1 MTRLPIHVQRRWVRL
16 SILALSALA
25 SFALG
30 WILLDSG
37 QYEDYEQL
45 VAWIGLFVSMA
56 ALLVSLA
63 QLFPTLPPP
72 TDAGQLADDLAIS
85 VRAQWE
91 EEVAARSLRTPRVI
105 PLDWSATRRPVAAPP
120 EEIHRGVGDGL
131 VLRPSLN
138 GRLEGD
144 FDAAARRL
152 AEGYRRTP
160 AGRLVILGEPGSGKS
175 VLAAILTLGLLAER
189 EAGAPVPVLLT
200 LAGWDPLGESL
211 KDWIERTLGTAYY
224 GGRTEIPKML
234 LRAHRL
240 LLILDGLDEMPEASR
255 RDAVST
261 INTTCGDGVGVVLTC
276 RSTEFQDV
284 IAGGAPVLRRAPV
297 VEVAPVST
305 ADMIAYLGDTNWPDG
320 VQWEPVYTHL
330 RAHSDGPVAA
340 ALSTPLALTLAR
352 TVYSNTDRDPG
363 ELLDFDSSHA
373 VQDHLLDHIVT
384 AAYAPNPGRD
394 GGRDTDGWEH
404 DAKQAEKYL
413 TYLAVYLQQ
422 HRERDL
428 VWWLLSQR
436 LSSPLAGLAVGTAV
450 GLLATFAM
458 IVRILSVGSD
468 GDAPLPEETVIV
480 GVGCAILATIVW
492 YAAPGASPGALSLRR
507 EGSLGRLGRG
517 FSTGLKLAATPA
529 LPVCVAGGIA
539 LSFSSG
545 WNEADLA
552 GIIVPTAA
560 VCGGVIALCLALA
573 VNSWLDA
580 PPEHSKK
587 AGPADLLRQDRRS
600 SLTGAL
606 AGGVLFGAIVVPLC
620 SITWSTVLILF
631 SAATSNPISS
641 STTTFIRDNLSSN
654 FAYSSTLSFILT
666 APLPGAVLSLLILL
680 TRAWPRFSI
689 LRFSLAFQGKL
700 PWKLMRFLS
709 DARDRQLLRQ
719 SAGAYQF
726 RHIRLQERLASHAP
740 AQDRSA
746 PGPRTGQRAFHAA
759 IGATAVALLLTG
771 ALLIPDTDRPSFEF
785 INTGDVAAM
794 TFGPDGS
801 QTLITVDKHGNI
813 KNWNTETG
821 DAVAVPDHSIP
832 KGHLESSDESTRP
845 LTLTSGGLLHTTLS
859 EDTVSGA
866 TVSEDGYEITP
877 YDTHELLPWRKGE
890 SSLEIDYIE
899 GTIEHA
905 SSDLRY
911 LLQTEIAEYGNSLRR
926 LDTLEDDKV
935 DCEVPGETDGTYW
948 RLSGNGARAATSAG
962 KRIYV
967 MNFTDCKGTD
977 DLWSGNKPI
986 DSLALSHNGRKLALN
1001 AGGVTWIRTIAH

>member
-1 MTRLPIHVQRRWVRL
+1 MTRLPVHVQRRYVRL
-16 SILALSALA
+16 SLMVLSALA

-63 QLFPTLPPP
+63 QFFPTLPPP
-72 TDAGQLADDLAIS
+72 TDAAQLADDLAVS

-91 EEVAARSLRTPRVI
+91 EEVAARNLRTPRVI
-105 PLDWSATRRPVAAPP
+105 PLAWSATRRPVAAPP
-120 EEIHRGVGDGL
+120 EETHRGAGDGL

-152 AEGYRRTP
+152 AEGYRRVP
-160 AGRLVILGEPGSGKS
+160 AGRLVVLGEPGSGKT

-224 GGRTEIPKML
+224 GGRTEIPRML
-234 LRAHRL
+234 LRAQRL

-261 INTTCGDGVGVVLTC
+261 INKSCGDGVGVVLTC

-297 VEVAPVST
+297 VEVAPVPT
-305 ADMIAYLGDTNWPDG
+305 ADMIAYLSDANWPDG

-330 RAHSDGPVAA
+330 RANPDGPMAA

-352 TVYSNTDRDPG
+352 TVYSNCDRDPG

-384 AAYAPNPGRD
+384 AAYAPDPGRD
-394 GGRDTDGWEH
+394 GGRDADVWEH

-436 LSSPLAGLAVGTAV
+436 LSSPLAGLAVGTAA
-450 GLLATFAM
+450 GLLATFTVVARM
-458 IVRILSVGSD
+458 LFVGPRS
-468 GDAPLPEETVIV
+468 DAPPAELAV
-480 GVGCAILATIVW
+480 GIGIGCAILTMIVW

-507 EGSLGRLGRG
+507 GGSLARLGRG
-517 FSTGLKLAATPA
+517 FTTGLKLAATPA
-529 LPVCVAGGIA
+529 LPVGVAGAIA
-539 LSFSSG
+539 LSFSG
-545 WNEADLA
+545 AWNEADLA
-552 GIIVPTAA
+552 DIVMPTAA
-560 VCGGVIALCLALA
+560 VCGGVLALCLALA
-573 VNSWLDA
+573 VHSWLDA

-587 AGPADLLRQDRRS
+587 ASPADLLRQDRAS

-606 AGGVLFGAIVVPLC
+606 AAGAVFGVTVAPL
-620 SITWSTVLILF
+620 STIMWSTALILF
-631 SAATSNPISS
+631 SEATSTPIPPSIA
-641 STTTFIRDNLSSN
+641 TFIADDLSNSV
-654 FAYSSTLSFILT
+654 AYRSTWAFILAT
-666 APLPGAVLSLLILL
+666 PLPGAVFSLLILL

-689 LRFSLAFQGKL
+689 LRFSLAAQGKL
-700 PWKLMRFLS
+700 PWNLLHFLS

-726 RHIRLQERLASHAP
+726 RHVRLQERLASRAP
-740 AQDRSA
+740 AQDRST
-746 PGPRTGQRAFHAA
+746 PDPRTGHRTIQAA
-759 IGATAVALLLTG
+759 TGATAVTLLLTG
-771 ALLIPDTDRPSFEF
+771 ALLMPGTSDRSPVEF
-785 INTGDVAAM
+785 IDTGTVASM
-794 TFGPDGS
+794 TFGPRGS
-801 QTLITVDKHGNI
+801 ETLITVDEHGNI
-813 KNWNTETG
+813 KHWDTETG
-821 DAVAVPDHSIP
+821 DEVATPDHSIP
-832 KGHLESSDESTRP
+832 KQHLTSSDDFGSAPIVIPDGVLGYTESVQDT
-845 LTLTSGGLLHTTLS
+845 G
-859 EDTVSGA
+859 EDEFFEYRV
-866 TVSEDGYEITP
+866 YE
-877 YDTHELLPWRKGE
+877 LFPWGNEEHPRRTKFF
-890 SSLEIDYIE
+890 E
-899 GTIEHA
+899 GQLNHA
-905 SSDLRY
+905 SAGLRY
-911 LLQTEIAEYGNSLRR
+911 LLQSEIGGDYRLVRR
-926 LDTLEDDKV
+926 LDTQTNVKV
-935 DCEVPGETDGTYW
+935 DCKNPTGTFEDW
-948 RLSGNGARAATSAG
+948 SMSGNGARAANEAG
-962 KRIYV
+962 GRIYL
-967 MNFTDCKGTD
+967 MNFTDCSGTD
-977 DLWSGNKPI
+977 DLWSGDKTV
-986 DSLALSHNGRKLALN
+986 DSLALSHNGRELALN
-1001 AGGVTWIRTIAH
+1001 AGGVTWIRTLAH

>member
-1 MTRLPIHVQRRWVRL
+1 MTRLPIHVQRRWLRL
-16 SILALSALA
+16 SILVLSALA

-45 VAWIGLFVSMA
+45 VAWIGLFVSIA

-63 QLFPTLPPP
+63 QLFPMLPPP
-72 TDAGQLADDLAIS
+72 TDAGQLADDLAVS

-120 EEIHRGVGDGL
+120 EELHRGASDGL
-131 VLRPSLN
+131 LLRPSLN

-160 AGRLVILGEPGSGKS
+160 AGRLVVLGEPGSGKS

-224 GGRTEIPKML
+224 GGRTEIPRTL
-234 LRAHRL
+234 LQAQRL
-240 LLILDGLDEMPEASR
+240 LLVLDGLDEMPEAAR

-305 ADMIAYLGDTNWPDG
+305 TDMIAYLSDINWPDG

-330 RAHSDGPVAA
+330 RANSDGPMAA

-352 TVYSNTDRDPG
+352 TVYSNSDRDPG

-384 AAYAPNPGRD
+384 AAYAPVPGRD
-394 GGRDTDGWEH
+394 GGRDTDGWER

-436 LSSPLAGLAVGTAV
+436 LSSPLTGLAVGTAV
-450 GLLATFAM
+450 GLLATLTM
-458 IVRILSVGSD
+458 IVRTLSVGPG
-468 GDAPLPEETVIV
+468 GDAPLPGESVAI
-480 GVGCAILATIVW
+480 GVGCALLATIVW

-539 LSFSSG
+539 ISFSDG
-545 WNEADLA
+545 WNEADLV
-552 GIIVPTAA
+552 GIIMPTAA
-560 VCGGVIALCLALA
+560 VCGGVLALCLALA

-587 AGPADLLRQDRRS
+587 ASPADLLRQDRAS

-606 AGGVLFGAIVVPLC
+606 AGGALFGAIVVPLC
-620 SITWSTVLILF
+620 SITWSTAFILF
-631 SAATSNPISS
+631 SAATSTPTPF
-641 STTTFIRDNLSSN
+641 STVTFIKDNLSSN
-654 FAYSSTLSFILT
+654 FGYGSTLAFILT
-666 APLPGAVLSLLILL
+666 APLPGAVFSLLILL

-689 LRFSLAFQGKL
+689 LRFHLAIQGKL
-700 PWKLMRFLS
+700 PWNLMHFLS

-726 RHIRLQERLASHAP
+726 RHIRLQERLASLAP

-746 PGPRTGQRAFHAA
+746 PGPRTGQRSFQVAT
-759 IGATAVALLLTG
+759 GATAVALLLAG
-771 ALLIPDTDRPSFEF
+771 ALLIPGTSDRSPFEF
-785 INTGDVAAM
+785 IDTGRVTLM
-794 TFGPDGS
+794 TFDPRERN
-801 QTLITVDKHGNI
+801 TLITVDVDGSI

-821 DAVAVPDHSIP
+821 DEIATPDHSTQEQNFKYPAKFHGLPIATP
-832 KGHLESSDESTRP
+832 D
-845 LTLTSGGLLHTTLS
+845 GLLWHPKVTNEGKVAPRRS
-859 EDTVSGA
+859 
-866 TVSEDGYEITP
+866 YE
-877 YDTHELLPWRKGE
+877 LFPWRNGE
-890 SSLEIDYIE
+890 PIRRVKSTEGSLN
-899 GTIEHA
+899 HA
-905 SSDLRY
+905 SSGLRY
-911 LLQTEIAEYGNSLRR
+911 LLQTNAVENNYSLRR
-926 LDTLEDDKV
+926 LDTQTKAKV
-935 DCEVPGETDGTYW
+935 DCEVPGETYGPRPW
-948 RLSGNGARAATSAG
+948 IMSGNGARAAIG
-962 KRIYV
+962 KGERIYIV
-967 MNFTDCKGTD
+967 DFADCRGTD
-977 DLWSGNKPI
+977 DLWSGNKYI
-986 DSLALSHNGRKLALN
+986 DSLALSHSGRELALS
-1001 AGGVTWIRTIAH
+1001 AGGVTWIRTLAH